1 MKRLYLVIILILVAV
16 SATGEYAY
24 NTNKNISEKI
34 IRLHILG
41 NSNNIF
47 DQEIKYRIRDKVTE
61 NYDLKG
67 ENIEQQYK
75 LLEKNLDNIKNDVD
89 KWRMELGVDYRC
101 KVTLTKDVFPTKQY
115 GNLKL
120 PYGKYTALKII
131 LGNGDGKN
139 WWCVMFPPMCFT
151 EGTIGMIDEESDK
164 YLKEKLSKSDY
175 SLITNS
181 NVEIRFKIV
190 EVFNKLFN

>member
-1 MKRLYLVIILILVAV
+1 MILILVAV
-16 SATGEYAY
+16 SATGVYAY

-47 DQEIKYRIRDKVTE
+47 DQEIKYRIRDKVME
-61 NYDLKG
+61 KYDLKG
-67 ENIEQQYK
+67 ENVQEQYK
-75 LLEKNLDNIKNDVD
+75 LIEKNLDNIKNDVD
-89 KWRMELGVDYRC
+89 TWLMELGVDYRC
-101 KVTLTKDVFPTKQY
+101 SVSLTKDVFPTKQY

-131 LGNGDGKN
+131 LGNGDGRN

-151 EGTIGMIDEESDK
+151 EGTVGMIDEESDQ
-164 YLKEKLSKSDY
+164 YLKENLSSGDY
-175 SLITNS
+175 SLITDS

-190 EVFNKLFN
+190 EIFNKIACR

>member
-1 MKRLYLVIILILVAV
+1 MKRLYIVIILILVAV
-16 SATGEYAY
+16 SATGVYAY

-89 KWRMELGVDYRC
+89 KWLMELGVDYRC

-164 YLKEKLSKSDY
+164 YLKENLSKSDY